1 MDKQHLLLADMAIHL
16 LLAAL
21 KPGDIELAKLKNGLG
36 TILTMSDEFLSH
48 ADLNG
53 CINFAYA
60 APTANVGH
68 APEPSRSQLVIDIL
82 ERRKAGDSFGCI
94 AHALNKQ
101 GIPGEHGGRWYGS
114 TVRNIVLR
122 TQAEAN

>member
-1 MDKQHLLLADMAIHL
+1 MAIHL
-16 LLAAL
+16 PLAAL
-21 KPGDIELAKLKNGLG
+21 ELGDIKHAKLKNCLG
-36 TILTMSDEFLSH
+36 AILTMSDEFLPN
-48 ADLNG
+48 ADLND
-53 CINFAYA
+53 CINFACA
-60 APTANVGH
+60 APTANVCH
-68 APEPSRSQLVIDIL
+68 APEPPRSQLAIDIF

-122 TQAEAN
+122 TQAEAD